1 MCKILSRIKLIA
13 DNEGVSI
20 AVIER
25 TIGASRGV
33 ISKAVTKGTDIQ
45 SKWLELICENYPQY
59 SPEWL
64 ITGRGEML
72 KPEAKHTPAQVTE
85 EKPAEKRPRNITG
98 AMAPFLISEP
108 PSVLSKDVPG
118 AIPLVSE
125 RAIGGLV
132 NDENLS
138 IAEKDVKGYY
148 VIPKFRHNN
157 VNFLIEVFGDSMI
170 PTIFPGD
177 IVGCSILYDPQ
188 YIQWGKIYLLAT
200 RQDGLIVK
208 RLRKSTKPG
217 CFSAVSD
224 NPTLD
229 PFDIPKGEIVGM
241 ARVVGVVH
249 LE

>member
-1 MCKILSRIKLIA
+1 MSISNRFELLIETLFNGKQSAFASAIGVTPSVINNIVGKRRGKPSFELMEKIST
-13 DNEGVSI
+13 
-20 AVIER
+20 IEE
-25 TIGASRGV
+25 IN
-33 ISKAVTKGTDIQ
+33 ID
-45 SKWLELICENYPQY
+45 
-59 SPEWL
+59 WL
-64 ITGRGEML
+64 ISGRGEML
-72 KPEAKHTPAQVTE
+72 KSEVKHTPTQIAE
-85 EKPAEKRPRNITG
+85 EKPAEKKPRNLTG